1 MEVYHLSLV
10 EYCLSKSFLIN
21 AYHENVFVFLI
32 HTVFDIAR
40 NNIQHAGVQYIIDS
54 VVHALD
60 QNPDRRFIYVEIGF
74 FYRWWI
80 QQTEATRDKVR
91 GFVNTGKFVELNYLS
106 TKIYLKKVVWNLFL
120 VVGV

>member
-1 MEVYHLSLV
+1 MEVYHLSFV
-10 EYCLSKSFLIN
+10 EYCRSESFLIN

-32 HTVFDIAR
+32 YTVFDIAR

-74 FYRWWI
+74 FYRWWS

-91 GFVNTGKFVELNYLS
+91 GFVNTGKFVELIFCL
-106 TKIYLKKVVWNLFL
+106 
-120 VVGV
+120 